1 MKKYDMIVIGT
12 GCGSIVSSEAVE
24 HGLKVAVVD
33 KAPLLGGT
41 CLNLGCI
48 PSKMLIHTADQIV
61 DIQESGKLGI
71 KAEIKSIDFLSIM
84 ERMRSSR
91 EKSQEEI
98 RKGITSEEGIDLY
111 RGKAEFVNNYTL
123 KVNEATL
130 SAKKIIIAT
139 GSRPLIPPI
148 KGLNSVDYLTNESL
162 LELKQKPES
171 IVVIG
176 GGYIAVELG
185 HFLAAMGTKVI
196 MLEMADRLILSEEPE
211 ISELLKKS
219 LRKRMEVHTG
229 MLAEEVQGLN
239 NGITVIAR
247 DLKTNKVSKYSAQ
260 KLLIAVGRKSNA
272 DLLNFQ
278 NTEVELNARGF
289 IKVNQYFRTT
299 VKGIFAVGD
308 SNGLQMFTHVANRQ
322 AAIVAEN
329 ILHGSRM
336 KMDYNAIP
344 HAIYSYPQIAA
355 VGLKEVDAKE
365 NHEIVVG
372 ITKYLDTAMGEAMEE
387 KEGFAKVILDKKTRK
402 ILGFHIIGPRAS
414 ELIQEVTN
422 AMTSGGNAD
431 EINNG
436 IHIHPALSELI
447 PVTINNAE

>member
-33 KAPLLGGT
+33 KASLLGGT

-123 KVNEATL
+123 KVNEVTL

-148 KGLNSVDYLTNESL
+148 KGLDSVDYLTNESL

-185 HFLAAMGTKVI
+185 HFLAAVGTKVV

-219 LRKRMEVHTG
+219 LRKRMEIHTG

-239 NGITVIAR
+239 DGITVIAR
-247 DLKTNKVSKYSAQ
+247 DLKTTA
-260 KLLIAVGRKSNA
+260 LLP
-272 DLLNFQ
+272 L
-278 NTEVELNARGF
+278 
-289 IKVNQYFRTT
+289 
-299 VKGIFAVGD
+299 
-308 SNGLQMFTHVANRQ
+308 
-322 AAIVAEN
+322 
-329 ILHGSRM
+329 
-336 KMDYNAIP
+336 
-344 HAIYSYPQIAA
+344 
-355 VGLKEVDAKE
+355 
-365 NHEIVVG
+365 
-372 ITKYLDTAMGEAMEE
+372 
-387 KEGFAKVILDKKTRK
+387 
-402 ILGFHIIGPRAS
+402 
-414 ELIQEVTN
+414 
-422 AMTSGGNAD
+422 
-431 EINNG
+431 
-436 IHIHPALSELI
+436 
-447 PVTINNAE
+447 